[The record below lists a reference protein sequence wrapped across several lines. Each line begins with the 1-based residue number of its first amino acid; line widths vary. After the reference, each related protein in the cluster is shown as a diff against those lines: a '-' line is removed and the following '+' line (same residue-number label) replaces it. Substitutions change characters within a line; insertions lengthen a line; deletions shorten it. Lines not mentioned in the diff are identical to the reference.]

1 MDILDEDFI
10 DLQSQVRVIESDLQA
25 SLNKIDVQ
33 IDEVRNTKTESS
45 PAQTTDVDEKLVSVS
60 KKISDLENKVSLE

>member
-33 IDEVRNTKTESS
+33 IDKVRNTKTEPSS
-45 PAQTTDVDEKLVSVS
+45 TQTTDVDEKLVSVS

>member
-33 IDEVRNTKTESS
+33 IDEVRNTKTEPS

>member
-25 SLNKIDVQ
+25 SLNKID
-33 IDEVRNTKTESS
+33 EVRITKTESS
-45 PAQTTDVDEKLVSVS
+45 PAKTSDADEKLVR
-60 KKISDLENKVSLE
+60 IS

>member
-33 IDEVRNTKTESS
+33 IDEVRNTKTEAS
-45 PAQTTDVDEKLVSVS
+45 PAQTTDFDEKLVSVS

>member
-33 IDEVRNTKTESS
+33 IDEVRNTKTEPS

-60 KKISDLENKVSLE
+60 KKISDL

>member
-33 IDEVRNTKTESS
+33 IDEVRNTKT
-45 PAQTTDVDEKLVSVS
+45 
-60 KKISDLENKVSLE
+60 

>member
-33 IDEVRNTKTESS
+33 IDEVRNTKTEPS
-45 PAQTTDVDEKLVSVS
+45 PAQTTDDDEKLVSVS

>member
-33 IDEVRNTKTESS
+33 IDKVRNIKTESS
-45 PAQTTDVDEKLVSVS
+45 PAQTTDIDEKLVSVS